1 MKKKKLKKRIKRLEK
16 EYQKIIDK
24 TSEGFNAQL
33 RSLRALRDRIS
44 ILDDSIT
51 KNDQSYK
58 SQFGTIKNSVRE
70 IRNMVDGLK
79 NQVDVVKKRTE
90 TDYTQFSKPSCDT
103 CRYNGIGIDGP
114 CLGCTKEGLEMYK
127 SKEDSNE

>member
-1 MKKKKLKKRIKRLEK
+1 M
-16 EYQKIIDK
+16 
-24 TSEGFNAQL
+24 
-33 RSLRALRDRIS
+33 
-44 ILDDSIT
+44 DDSIT

-70 IRNMVDGLK
+70 IRNMVD
-79 NQVDVVKKRTE
+79 VVKQRTE

-103 CRYNGIGIDGP
+103 CRYNGMGIDGP